1 MTNNFRNPSRI
12 NTYEQNR
19 PQMKTGDVIAFSG
32 RGGFS
37 EVIKWA
43 TRSIYSHVG
52 IIMEIEMGGG
62 FDQSILLIESTT
74 LTTLPEA
81 KNNGEILKGVQIHW
95 LSKRVETYNGSVWWV
110 PLKNPLPQDKMIQMQ
125 SWLRDTRNKR
135 TAYDSAQALGAGID
149 LFDKLGLANHPDFST
164 LFCSELVSKALQI
177 AGVVAPQINP
187 SEITPA
193 DVVNFN
199 CLQHPPVLLKQD

>member
-1 MTNNFRNPSRI
+1 MTNTFRNPSSI

-32 RGGFS
+32 KGGFS
-37 EVIKWA
+37 DVIKWA

-52 IIMEIEMGGG
+52 IIMEIDMRGG

-74 LTTLPEA
+74 LTTIPEA
-81 KNNGEILKGVQIHW
+81 KSTGEVIKGVQIHW

-110 PLKNPLPQDKMIQMQ
+110 PLKDPLPQDKMMQMQ

-135 TAYDSAQALGAGID
+135 TPYDTVQALGAGLD
-149 LFDKLGLANHPDFST
+149 LFDKLGLANHPDFSH

-177 AGVVAPQINP
+177 AGVVDTKINP

-199 CLQHPPVLLKQD
+199 CLQHPPVLIKEE